1 MKAPVRLLW
10 LPAVSLCVISCGTMG
25 NLKNKTTAGLSKVTQ
40 FSVTDLMPSRIKV
53 VEPREKDL
61 RPLPTGEERA
71 MAYAASHRGSR
82 GGMWGFFRGPVDFKE
97 PALPADAGLTDGSLL
112 PPLEN

>member
-10 LPAVSLCVISCGTMG
+10 LLAATLSVISCGTMG
-25 NLKNKTTAGLSKVTQ
+25 NLKNKTTAGLTKVSQ

-82 GGMWGFFRGPVDFKE
+82 GGMWGLFRGPVDFKE
-97 PALPADAGLTDGSLL
+97 PALPTDAGLMDGSLL
-112 PPLEN
+112 PPREN